1 MMAAYLFSWL
11 KMKGLGFVTIKAFN
25 VDFNAS

>member
-1 MMAAYLFSWL
+1 MMAAYLFLWL
-11 KMKGLGFVTIKAFN
+11 KMKRLGFAPFKALN